1 MLPMV
6 KSVTFTG
13 ACAIEIIPSIN
24 RSLVYKAKKGR
35 HVRIQYK
42 HKKISRTNTQVRTD
56 DHFFFQKDTTES
68 IKP

>member
-13 ACAIEIIPSIN
+13 ACAIEIIPSIK

-42 HKKISRTNTQVRTD
+42 HKKYQEQTYKSGQTIILFSRKTQLKV
-56 DHFFFQKDTTES
+56 
-68 IKP
+68 